1 MGQTNCMFPS
11 LKVVLVKIMINT
23 AMTETAVFPGRGHQY
38 HLISSLRITELSKQI
53 MITMLWW
60 VAVTTLM
67 ILHIE
72 KSYTSWSEANHAG
85 PTSTKV
91 NRILSRYHNNN

>member
-1 MGQTNCMFPS
+1 M
-11 LKVVLVKIMINT
+11 
-23 AMTETAVFPGRGHQY
+23 H
-38 HLISSLRITELSKQI
+38 
-53 MITMLWW
+53 WW

-91 NRILSRYHNNN
+91 NRILSRYHNNHSK

>member
-1 MGQTNCMFPS
+1 
-11 LKVVLVKIMINT
+11 
-23 AMTETAVFPGRGHQY
+23 
-38 HLISSLRITELSKQI
+38 
-53 MITMLWW
+53 MLWW

-72 KSYTSWSEANHAG
+72 KSYTSWLEANHAG

-91 NRILSRYHNNN
+91 NRILSRYHNNHSK